1 MDDVD
6 RTPTDDISRRPK
18 VRVHVAGVLRDGVQR
33 CIRCGAVLA
42 EYRGAAVLA
51 SDRREAQGFSVGAP
65 IAMQGGGKW
74 VTGPKLEA
82 NEVRCD
88 LFERN

>member
-6 RTPTDDISRRPK
+6 RSHTDDISRRPK
-18 VRVHVAGVLRDGVQR
+18 VRVHVAGVLHDAVQR
-33 CIRCGAVLA
+33 CIRCGAILA
-42 EYRGAAVLA
+42 DYRGAVVLA
-51 SDRREAQGFSVGAP
+51 SDRRGARGFTVGVP
-65 IAMQGGGKW
+65 VAMQGGGKW

-82 NEVRCD
+82 NEVQCD